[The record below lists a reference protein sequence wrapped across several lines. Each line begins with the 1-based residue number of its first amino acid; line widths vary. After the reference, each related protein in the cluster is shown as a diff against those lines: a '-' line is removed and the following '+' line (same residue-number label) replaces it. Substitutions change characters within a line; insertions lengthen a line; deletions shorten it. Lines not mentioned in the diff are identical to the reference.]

1 MEAHPPAECVRVL
14 QDEAKEIEGYLAGLR
29 PEEWM
34 KQSACDGWQVR
45 DVAAHLAGGAEIH
58 LGMIIRGLEGDASP
72 GPGPARRDSDAASAA
87 TAQRAVGL
95 REQLGPGLLDTFAAN
110 YGRFGRVLQGLG
122 PRDWEKLA
130 WHQPRGAIS
139 LHAHLEL
146 RIQELAIH
154 GWDIRS
160 KIEPQAHLS
169 PRCLPILMG
178 TVWPWLGRTFRPRPR
193 LPSPVV
199 YRFDVTGPISARHD
213 IDVEGD
219 EFKIGHRDPKTSS
232 VGESRTP
239 SLTYSCDT
247 DTFILYLY
255 GRLNADDAVPSGKM
269 YLEGDVGQASQF
281 ERWFKGA

>member
-1 MEAHPPAECVRVL
+1 MEAHPPAECARVL

-34 KQSACDGWQVR
+34 KQSACYGWQVR

-130 WHQPRGAIS
+130 WHQT
-139 LHAHLEL
+139 
-146 RIQELAIH
+146 
-154 GWDIRS
+154 
-160 KIEPQAHLS
+160 K
-169 PRCLPILMG
+169 
-178 TVWPWLGRTFRPRPR
+178 GRHFPPRPSGAANSR
-193 LPSPVV
+193 AGNSRMGHPLKDRAP
-199 YRFDVTGPISARHD
+199 GPFESQVSAY
-213 IDVEGD
+213 
-219 EFKIGHRDPKTSS
+219 F
-232 VGESRTP
+232 
-239 SLTYSCDT
+239 
-247 DTFILYLY
+247 
-255 GRLNADDAVPSGKM
+255 
-269 YLEGDVGQASQF
+269 
-281 ERWFKGA
+281 